1 MSALGRTRFSLREKV
16 NLSFAVE
23 EDTYFSKTVYQ
34 CDRFKKI
41 VQDTDSNCSEDS
53 TRHREQLP
61 LFTGLH
67 KFKICRLFR
76 VASYSLVFS
85 TGLHVW
91 KFLGS
96 LEFTRTTFRSLLS
109 SDRELHSFRV
119 CLLPQLSVHANQSVL
134 SVSVSSLSCLHIFP
148 CFCVPLVLTSGVF
161 FTFPNPAW
169 VLLVF
174 IQFRF
179 HG

>member
-1 MSALGRTRFSLREKV
+1 MSVLGRTRFSLREKV

-23 EDTYFSKTVYQ
+23 EDTIFPRLYQ
-34 CDRFKKI
+34 CDRFEKI
-41 VQDTDSNCSEDS
+41 VQDTDNNCSEDS
-53 TRHREQLP
+53 TRHRERLP

-85 TGLHVW
+85 TGLRVW
-91 KFLGS
+91 KFLGT
-96 LEFTRTTFRSLLS
+96 LEFTRTTFHSLMS

-134 SVSVSSLSCLHIFP
+134 SVSVSSLSCLHIFHVSVSLW
-148 CFCVPLVLTSGVF
+148 F
-161 FTFPNPAW
+161 
-169 VLLVF
+169 
-174 IQFRF
+174 
-179 HG
+179 